1 MNRTSLQLLRPMI
14 LVFILLNVF
23 FITARQWLS
32 NKGVDQEVMIIG
44 NLLLFVVS
52 VIIFLITH
60 RSLQSSNPN
69 TFIRAMYGGFIIKFF
84 AVAIAAFIYIMIA
97 KKNVNKPALFA
108 CMLLYVVYT
117 FIEVKTLLGVLKQK
131 KNA

>member
-1 MNRTSLQLLRPMI
+1 MNRTSLKLLRPMI

-23 FITARQWLS
+23 FITARQWLV

-52 VIIFLITH
+52 AIIFLITH

-69 TFIRAMYGGFIIKFF
+69 AFVRAMYGGFIIKFF
-84 AVAIAAFIYIMIA
+84 AVAIAAFIYIMIV

-108 CMLLYVVYT
+108 CLLLYVVYT
-117 FIEVKTLLGVLKQK
+117 FIEVRTLLGVLKQK

>member
-1 MNRTSLQLLRPMI
+1 MI
-14 LVFILLNVF
+14 LVFIFLNVF
-23 FITARQWLS
+23 FITARRWIVNQ
-32 NKGVDQEVMIIG
+32 GVDQDVLSIG

-52 VIIFLITH
+52 IITFLITC

-69 TFIRAMYGGFIIKFF
+69 SFVRAMYGGFIIKFF
-84 AVAIAAFIYIMIA
+84 GVATAAFIYIMIT

-117 FIEVKTLLGVLKQK
+117 FIEVKTLMGILKRK

>member
-1 MNRTSLQLLRPMI
+1 MNRSSLSLLRPMI

-23 FITARQWLS
+23 FITARQWMV
-32 NKGVDQEVMIIG
+32 NKGADQEVLIVG

-52 VIIFLITH
+52 VITFLITQ

-69 TFIRAMYGGFIIKFF
+69 TFVRAMYGGFIIKFF
-84 AVAIAAFIYIMIA
+84 TVAVAAFIYIMIT
-97 KKNVNKPALFA
+97 KKSVNKIALFA

-117 FIEVKTLLGVLKQK
+117 FIEVKTLLRVLKQK

>member
-14 LVFILLNVF
+14 LVFVLLNVF
-23 FITARQWLS
+23 FITARQWLV

-60 RSLQSSNPN
+60 RSLQSSNPHS
-69 TFIRAMYGGFIIKFF
+69 FVRAMYGGFIIKFF
-84 AVAIAAFIYIMIA
+84 AVAITAFIYIMIA
-97 KKNVNKPALFA
+97 KKNVNKPALIA

>member
-1 MNRTSLQLLRPMI
+1 MNRTSLQLVRPMI
-14 LVFILLNVF
+14 LIFILLNAF
-23 FITARQWLS
+23 FLVGKSWLIK
-32 NKGVDQEVMIIG
+32 KGVDQEVLIIG

-52 VIIFLITH
+52 IITFLITH

-69 TFIRAMYGGFIIKFF
+69 AFVRAMYGGFIIKFF
-84 AVAIAAFIYIMIA
+84 TVAVAAFIYIMIT
-97 KKNVNKPALFA
+97 KKDVNKPALLS

>member
-23 FITARQWLS
+23 FITARQWLV
-32 NKGVDQEVMIIG
+32 NKGIDQEVMIIG
-44 NLLLFVVS
+44 NLLLFMVS

-69 TFIRAMYGGFIIKFF
+69 SFVRAMYGGFIIKFF

-97 KKNVNKPALFA
+97 KKNVNKPALFT

-117 FIEVKTLLGVLKQK
+117 FIEVKTLLGILKQK